1 MNLEDSSHFDAH
13 GGTSDQLKE
22 ILRNERS
29 PLVSVQRMRMPY
41 NARHIAHAIQRT
53 YCVRHAP
60 QSPRDFTRLWLRL
73 VAASTSCHF
82 GARRT

>member
-29 PLVSVQRMRMPY
+29 PSYPCNVFGC
-41 NARHIAHAIQRT
+41 HTTHAT
-53 YCVRHAP
+53 
-60 QSPRDFTRLWLRL
+60 
-73 VAASTSCHF
+73 
-82 GARRT
+82 